1 MCEWENVLTTF
12 GIHNK
17 SELHQMVLILGR
29 DCGPRGP
36 GRLEVERRMSR
47 SLLLS
52 LSEVQTNASEA
63 RTATSLHSAES
74 CAARISLGTRIELRE
89 FKSSRVKSS
98 QVKPSLGSSCERQR

>member
-1 MCEWENVLTTF
+1 MMCVCEWENVLTTF

-74 CAARISLGTRIELRE
+74 CAARISLGTRIERWLLR
-89 FKSSRVKSS
+89 RTGGAPVARN
-98 QVKPSLGSSCERQR
+98 VAVDADA